1 MINQTEFTQIK
12 NNYPFIQYLPEKV
25 QGMLQQ
31 ELLPEEKIENIY
43 EVTISNQPSCLVV
56 SDRRLLG
63 VWVMKMLFILKF
75 PAMQEFNLSQINKI
89 EKKSANTVFIHASVE
104 ADKPEDDYEENSF
117 IFSDPSQVDA
127 FIAQVTEKAERV

>member
-12 NNYPFIQYLPEKV
+12 NDYPFIQYLPEKA
-25 QGMLQQ
+25 QSMLQQ
-31 ELLPEEKIENIY
+31 ELLPEEKIEKIY

-56 SDRRLLG
+56 SDKRLLA
-63 VWVMKMLFILKF
+63 VWVMKMLFVLKL
-75 PAMQEFNLSQINKI
+75 PAMQEFNLSQINKV
-89 EKKSANTVFIHASVE
+89 EKKSNNTVFIHSSVE

-117 IFSDPSQVDA
+117 IFTDPSQVDA